1 MKLVSTR
8 VPMHTEQQ
16 RLWIIE
22 NKDLI
27 FQDKPLGIAAFC
39 EVFDLK
45 PTFNTIQTI
54 NYYELILSKADDTP
68 PIDYVLKESEII
80 PVWNAPRLVKPIRV
94 EHIPGTTKVIVTY
107 PSRV

>member
-1 MKLVSTR
+1 
-8 VPMHTEQQ
+8 MHTEKQ

-45 PTFNTIQTI
+45 PTYSTIQVI
-54 NYYELILSKADDTP
+54 NYYELILSKPDDTP
-68 PIDYVLKESEII
+68 AIDYVSKESEII
-80 PVWNAPRLVKPIRV
+80 PVWNAPRLVEPITV
-94 EHIPGTTKVIVTY
+94 EPITGTTKVIATY